1 MEHAERRSM
10 IAEQLVNSKRIDIKI
25 LYYILDVLLLLKKIF
40 DMHM

>member
-10 IAEQLVNSKRIDIKI
+10 IAEQLVNLKRIDIKI
-25 LYYILDVLLLLKKIF
+25 LCYILDVLLLLKKIF